1 MSTHNDSTKPDP
13 SPQAAQPQARGQAR
27 PQGGA
32 QAESV
37 TTQPAPRDPSSQTPQ
52 STQEK
57 HRATPSKQAQKS
69 AFDPSQ
75 PLANAK
81 LERMAQ
87 LRVEGCNQ
95 QEAYRKTRGGQLKRK
110 SAKEQA
116 SRLFHRPDVSA
127 RVDWLTRHREAP
139 PAAAIPPP
147 PARGKEINLPKGP
160 EANLLLAQRKAREAL
175 QLAETPQDIVKAVA
189 ACREL
194 GVIQPEGEQPPD
206 PTLVLQAILSYA
218 GRTGEQICEQLG
230 GLAFMLDKFITVCKV
245 TPEQVRETLNSRYP
259 REN

>member
-1 MSTHNDSTKPDP
+1 MKPKTTETKSRPD
-13 SPQAAQPQARGQAR
+13 A
-27 PQGGA
+27 
-32 QAESV
+32 
-37 TTQPAPRDPSSQTPQ
+37 
-52 STQEK
+52 
-57 HRATPSKQAQKS
+57 
-69 AFDPSQ
+69 SQ

-95 QEAYRKTRGGQLKRK
+95 QEAYRKARGGQLKRK

-127 RVDWLTRHREAP
+127 RVDWLTSHRETP

-147 PARGKEINLPKGP
+147 PAMRKGITLPKGP
-160 EANLLLAQRKAREAL
+160 EETLLLAKRKAREAL